1 MKCPNLMVH
10 DSTQLKSWTIINP
23 DTLLFRSLV
32 VSTAMLYFNKSTKVW
47 LKNIY
52 IIMELI
58 GLNKFTF
65 TGSANI

>member
-10 DSTQLKSWTIINP
+10 DSTQLKSWTIIYP

-32 VSTAMLYFNKSTKVW
+32 VSTAMLYFNKSTKVQ

-65 TGSANI
+65 AGSANI